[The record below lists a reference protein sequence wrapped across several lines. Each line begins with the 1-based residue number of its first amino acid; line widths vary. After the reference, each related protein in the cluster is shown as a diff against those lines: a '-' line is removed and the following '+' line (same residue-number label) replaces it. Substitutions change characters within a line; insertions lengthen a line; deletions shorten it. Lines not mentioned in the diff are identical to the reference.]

1 VPLKKQ
7 NKKKKMLH
15 FLLVQNRAGKTR
27 LSKWY
32 SPFEENDKQ
41 KLSAE
46 IHRIVNTRES
56 KFANWV
62 EVNFLKMNK

>member
-1 VPLKKQ
+1 
-7 NKKKKMLH
+7 MIS
-15 FLLVQNRAGKTR
+15 FLLVQNRQGKTR

-32 SPFEENDKQ
+32 TVFDEADKQ

-62 EVNFLKMNK
+62 EVMSSKTKNSESIAFVSFSR